1 MKRVSDFLMMVAG
14 TTFLVLVLAH
24 DNAAAVGEW
33 LVQSQG
39 VLAVAGASLAWL
51 AAHWGLLILAL
62 VPVAYVW
69 THTQAATVETED
81 GAQATYASYGYIEVK
96 LIR

>member
-1 MKRVSDFLMMVAG
+1 M
-14 TTFLVLVLAH
+14 TTSRQCRRGWYSPKGCSPSPLR
-24 DNAAAVGEW
+24 
-33 LVQSQG
+33 
-39 VLAVAGASLAWL
+39 L

-69 THTQAATVETED
+69 KRTQAATVETED

>member
-1 MKRVSDFLMMVAG
+1 MKRVSDFLMIGAG
-14 TTFLVLVLAH
+14 TTFLVLVLAY
-24 DNAAAVGEW
+24 DNAAAAEKW
-33 LVQSQG
+33 LG
-39 VLAVAGASLAWL
+39 VLTLATSPFSWL

-69 THTQAATVETED
+69 KSTRSTTVETED
-81 GAQATYASYGYIEVK
+81 GAQADYASYGYIEVK

>member
-24 DNAAAVGEW
+24 DNVASVQAW

-39 VLAVAGASLAWL
+39 LLAIAAASVAWL

-69 THTQAATVETED
+69 KRTQAVETED